1 MEHSLYLGD
10 LQKDY
15 EEIDITLKKV
25 DIYIE
30 SMYREFIINKEESEL
45 KVLTESG
52 TDDDLTFLYEKA
64 EEAFS
69 ERASKTMKK
78 ITDSVTDFTNKISN
92 TVRKKYANAKIKSA
106 IDTLENRIKS
116 DKRLSNVKISIID
129 SDGIEKTFNEAI
141 DKCHSVASK
150 IKDGIEDEA
159 SEVSKKINAE
169 LNTINEAYQKKKK
182 EIESRR
188 KEINLSSAIPYLKSK
203 IKYTEKKEA
212 INNVFVKISDNGSS
226 LKKKILLKINAMIAQ
241 FQKEMISVCLSTIPD
256 IFKKIKEIIKPQSK
270 EVKKESTAPIYDF
283 EDSEIEAMEECLENI
298 LEETYMGAFVHYGGN
313 PQEASFDDFRN
324 ILEN

>member
-1 MEHSLYLGD
+1 MDYSLYLGD

-69 ERASKTMKK
+69 ERVSKTMKK
-78 ITDSVTDFTNKISN
+78 ITDSVTDFTNKISD
-92 TVRKKYANAKIKSA
+92 TVKEKYANTKIKSA

-129 SDGIEKTFNEAI
+129 SDEIEKSFNEAI

-150 IKDGIEDEA
+150 IKDGIENEA
-159 SEVSKKINAE
+159 SEVAKKVNAE
-169 LNTINEAYQKKKK
+169 LNTINEVYQKKKK
-182 EIESRR
+182 DIENRR

-212 INNVFVKISDNGSS
+212 INNVFVKISENGSS

-241 FQKEMISVCLSTIPD
+241 FQKEMISVNLSTISD
-256 IFKKIKEIIKPQSK
+256 IFKKIKEKIKPQSK
-270 EVKKESTAPIYDF
+270 EVKQESAAPIYDF
-283 EDSEIEAMEECLENI
+283 EDSEIEAMEECLEYI

-313 PQEASFDDFRN
+313 PQEASFDDFQN

>member
-1 MEHSLYLGD
+1 MDHSLYLGD

-52 TDDDLTFLYEKA
+52 TDDDLIFLYEKA

-69 ERASKTMKK
+69 ERVNKTMKK
-78 ITDSVTDFTNKISN
+78 ITDSVTDFTNKISD
-92 TVRKKYANAKIKSA
+92 TVREKYANAKIKSA

-116 DKRLSNVKISIID
+116 DKRLSNAKISIID
-129 SDGIEKTFNEAI
+129 SDRIEKTFNEAI

-169 LNTINEAYQKKKK
+169 LNTINQAYQKKKK

-188 KEINLSSAIPYLKSK
+188 KEINLSSGSPYLKSK

-212 INNVFVKISDNGSS
+212 VNNLFVKISDNGSS

-241 FQKEMISVCLSTIPD
+241 FHKEMISVCLSTIPD
-256 IFKKIKEIIKPQSK
+256 KFKKIKEMIKPQSK

-313 PQEASFDDFRN
+313 PQEASFDDFQN

>member
-1 MEHSLYLGD
+1 
-10 LQKDY
+10 
-15 EEIDITLKKV
+15 
-25 DIYIE
+25 
-30 SMYREFIINKEESEL
+30 
-45 KVLTESG
+45 
-52 TDDDLTFLYEKA
+52 
-64 EEAFS
+64 
-69 ERASKTMKK
+69 MKK
-78 ITDSVTDFTNKISN
+78 ITDSVTDFTNKISD
-92 TVRKKYANAKIKSA
+92 TVREKYANAKIKSA

-226 LKKKILLKINAMIAQ
+226 LKKKILLKINTMIAQ
-241 FQKEMISVCLSTIPD
+241 FQKEMISVNLSTISD
-256 IFKKIKEIIKPQSK
+256 IFKKIKEKIKPQSK
-270 EVKKESTAPIYDF
+270 EVKQESTAPIYDF

-313 PQEASFDDFRN
+313 PQEASFDDFQN